1 MKNMSDLKRPPK
13 MIATKRMRG
22 TEKKNPANMKLKK
35 NTSTANT
42 NVTTLTKKNTIERI
56 KNTTITGLVNPI
68 KLKRTAATDQDH
80 EIDDVRFFRPRGY
93 LWEGEGGV

>member
-1 MKNMSDLKRPPK
+1 

-56 KNTTITGLVNPI
+56 KNTMITGLVNPI
-68 KLKRTAATDQDH
+68 KLKRMAATDQDH

-93 LWEGEGGV
+93 LWEGRGGG